1 MIIGWDDTKQAWLMR
16 NSWDTT
22 WGDSGYAWI
31 KYNSNNIGRRAAW
44 VVAKKFPRNYE
55 LPLRYLWFVLIIVI
69 VVPLFVVWLFRARN
83 PRPN

>member
-16 NSWDTT
+16 NSWSTT

-44 VVAKKFPRNYE
+44 VVAKKLAPGYKFPVRTV
-55 LPLRYLWFVLIIVI
+55 LVVLIIVLA
-69 VVPLFVVWLFRARN
+69 LFTLLLFQARKL
-83 PRPN
+83 RPN